1 MGLPALLCPQLAG
14 LTALASL
21 SVCGAPRLF
30 TLGIKGEQPSLCFFF
45 NACTISKAPGCM
57 EVTKCCVTYLLF
69 ICNDLKIPKAGYLQ
83 PLGDFCVVL
92 AGKTRGPLAGK
103 FELK

>member
-1 MGLPALLCPQLAG
+1 MEPPGYLHWGQKENNPSCVSFLMSAQL
-14 LTALASL
+14 
-21 SVCGAPRLF
+21 V
-30 TLGIKGEQPSLCFFF
+30 QP
-45 NACTISKAPGCM
+45 PGCM

-69 ICNDLKIPKAGYLQ
+69 MCNGLKIPKVGYLQ
-83 PLGDFCVVL
+83 SLGDFCVVL